1 MKFYISLPKKIIK
14 MNAIEKISSYGIKL
28 VKENVVSF
36 IAMLV
41 FLYLFI
47 FGGWSFLS
55 KSYLFETVILAL
67 SSLIGN
73 LSILVIKL
81 FGIESFY
88 DAEFNNLIILG
99 KEIVPVLSRLG
110 IKFYILLIF
119 VLLLF
124 NRNFKKSIGLLFFG
138 VSLLI
143 ALTVL
148 RFSGEIILSSTWSFW
163 VTNLVFYLRWILI
176 LFILASKGKEYPIF
190 RETYNKIAAKTRER
204 FSIPLYL
211 IILLIP
217 IFLKLNHLID
227 TNAYIIST
235 EPLLQLILQ
244 ISHSIMHLIGFPE
257 TVIQNGNCL
266 YLGINYVCVGFPCLG
281 LGIMTSFTLLILL
294 IRSPWLNRIS
304 YILFGLGVMILMNSI
319 RVVYLLI
326 HLYKNQSY
334 QLAMDAH
341 DLSNYFFT
349 LWFSFYFW
357 GIFFGFS
364 MFQYLLES
372 GKWKEINVL
381 FVIRYS
387 LFV

>member
-1 MKFYISLPKKIIK
+1 
-14 MNAIEKISSYGIKL
+14 MNAIEKKSSYIIKL

-36 IAMLV
+36 IAILV
-41 FLYLFI
+41 FLYLFM
-47 FGGWSFLS
+47 FGGWSYLS
-55 KSYLFETVILAL
+55 KSYLFETVILSL
-67 SSLIGN
+67 SYIIGN

-88 DAEFNNLIILG
+88 DAEFNNLIISG
-99 KEIVPVLSRLG
+99 KEIVPVISRLG

-143 ALTVL
+143 ALTVF

-163 VTNLVFYLRWILI
+163 VTNLIFYLRWILI
-176 LFILASKGKEYPIF
+176 LFIIAIKGEEYPVI
-190 RETYNKIAAKTRER
+190 RETYNKIAAQTKER

-217 IFLKLNHLID
+217 IFFKLNHLID
-227 TNAYIIST
+227 TNAYIINT
-235 EPLLQLILQ
+235 DPLLQFILH

-294 IRSPWLNRIS
+294 IRSPWFNRIS

-341 DLSNYFFT
+341 DLSNYFFYIVVFFLFLGYI
-349 LWFSFYFW
+349 LWFQYIP
-357 GIFFGFS
+357 IFSGKS
-364 MFQYLLES
+364 KVES
-372 GKWKEINVL
+372 GK
-381 FVIRYS
+381 
-387 LFV
+387 